1 MSGRIYSTLGM
12 FQDELEILS
21 LRLQQRSC
29 KVDLLYVGYIVTREE
44 NGARDVESWFA
55 QITASIAGKNH
66 YHGKIVEREDISL
79 VHRGGVKRQAALQNS
94 TNETKN
100 HVGANA
106 GWRSFYPGWM
116 IVFEEMLSRHQQALP
131 RSDVVELLNVVLR
144 MSKSDE

>member
-1 MSGRIYSTLGM
+1 MPGRIYSTLGM

-66 YHGKIVEREDISL
+66 YHGKIVERDDISL
-79 VHRGGVKRQAALQNS
+79 MHRGGVKRQAAPQNS
-94 TNETKN
+94 TNDKKLP
-100 HVGANA
+100 VGANA
-106 GWRSFYPGWM
+106 GWRSLYPGQKYDSCARVWSPLPLSRSLQKKGSLSAGWRSFYPG
-116 IVFEEMLSRHQQALP
+116 
-131 RSDVVELLNVVLR
+131 
-144 MSKSDE
+144 

>member
-1 MSGRIYSTLGM
+1 M

-79 VHRGGVKRQAALQNS
+79 VHRGGVKRQAAPQNS
-94 TNETKN
+94 TNHVASLLDDVWQTMSLNMRWKSHWIWTVTFKLQRWTWPTIKKVIASGSSCIYET
-100 HVGANA
+100 
-106 GWRSFYPGWM
+106 
-116 IVFEEMLSRHQQALP
+116 L
-131 RSDVVELLNVVLR
+131 
-144 MSKSDE
+144 